1 MLAVRGH
8 LRLVHRLLGRAGA
21 ADQVAVPGRE
31 SHRLCLPRAAGW
43 RADASGG
50 RLDFRQARRCARHA
64 VDLRRHDRG
73 GVRRAG
79 GVAARRR
86 RRQLR
91 LLPRGLYRAVRA
103 DRHRQRLDLPHDP
116 GDLPDRAPARRQGPG
131 RRRATPGAAG
141 CRQGI
146 RRGAGLLRRDRR
158 LWRLLHPQEL
168 RHLAGADRRARRRA
182 VLLCRLL
189 CQLRAGD
196 VVVLRAPQRPHALL
210 NRLAGRPSSSELGPR
225 RPPPPIAIRRQF
237 HQRIGRRPAPP

>member
-31 SHRLCLPRAAGW
+31 PHRLCLPGAAGR
-43 RADASGG
+43 RADASRGW
-50 RLDFRQARRCARHA
+50 LDLRQARRRARHA
-64 VDLRRHDRG
+64 VDLYRHDRG
-73 GVRRAG
+73 GVRGAG
-79 GVAARRR
+79 GAAARRR
-86 RRQLR
+86 RRR
-91 LLPRGLYRAVRA
+91 LHVLPRGLHRTVRA

-116 GDLPDRAPARRQGPG
+116 GDLPDRAPARRAGQG

-141 CRQGI
+141 SRQGV
-146 RRGAGLLRRDRR
+146 RRGPGLFRRDRCVR
-158 LWRLLHPQEL
+158 RLLHPQEL
-168 RHLAGADRRARRRA
+168 RHLAGADRCARRRA
-182 VLLCRLL
+182 VLLYRLL

-210 NRLAGRPSSSELGPR
+210 KPRAGRTSSSELGPR
-225 RPPPPIAIRRQF
+225 RAPPPIATRRLF